1 MEIPANLEQF
11 PTLLANKDNNQE
23 LTESELVFTK
33 AVELQCLLSI
43 GKYLTELAD
52 TMESNQ
58 IEAIGP
64 QALRSM
70 AEVLVDRAMNPSQ
83 DQPG

>member
-1 MEIPANLEQF
+1 M
-11 PTLLANKDNNQE
+11 
-23 LTESELVFTK
+23 TESELVFTK

-58 IEAIGP
+58 IETIGP

-70 AEVLVDRAMNPSQ
+70 AEALVDRAMNPSQ
-83 DQPG
+83 DQPE